1 MHVEDFF
8 LSSNTIF
15 NIPKEAYQ
23 NTHLIIE
30 TVDAI
35 ARMTNQ
41 SHYIIDYHKHSFLY
55 VSRNP
60 LFLCGYTVEEVQQ
73 MGYQFFLQQVPAHE
87 QSMLIKINKAG
98 FDFYQKTPI
107 QERTKFS
114 ISYNFHLLNGNRKT
128 LINHKLTPLC
138 ITNDGKVWLAA
149 CVVSLASRDTVG
161 EIKIQES
168 GNNQIWEYSLESKIW
183 SQTKKVELNEKEK
196 RVLSLS
202 AQGYTMK
209 EIADKMHLSID
220 SIKLYRRKL
229 SEKLDTKNIT
239 EALAYVANHNL

>member
-1 MHVEDFF
+1 MQVEDFF
-8 LSSNTIF
+8 IPSNTILD
-15 NIPKEAYQ
+15 IPKEAYE
-23 NTHLIIE
+23 NTRLVIE
-30 TVDAI
+30 SFDAI

-41 SHYIIDYHKHSFLY
+41 SHYIIDYHKHNFLY
-55 VSRNP
+55 VSKNP

-73 MGYQFFLQQVPAHE
+73 MGYEFFLQQVPAHE
-87 QSMLIKINKAG
+87 QSMLIEINKAG
-98 FDFYQKTPI
+98 FDFYQKIPI

-114 ISYNFHLLNGNRKT
+114 ISYNFHLLHGKRKT

-149 CVVSLASRDTVG
+149 CIVSLASRDTVG
-161 EIKIQES
+161 DIKIQES
-168 GNNQIWEYSLESKIW
+168 GNSHVWEYSLETQVWTQLKKITL
-183 SQTKKVELNEKEK
+183 SEKEK
-196 RVLSLS
+196 TVLSLS

-209 EIADKMHLSID
+209 EIADKMHLSLD

-229 SEKLDTKNIT
+229 FEKLDTKNIT